1 MPSCRDESPSA
12 RSFYSP
18 FRLPTALLVF
28 FLLSLLAPLASL
40 FLAYASPT
48 AAASARPRQLDRRSQ
63 LLYVNA
69 HPYLENP
76 PDQLI
81 QRFPELHDLRPS
93 ADQQALDRILSNTS
107 RSVEAYFDNLVDL
120 VAQEEIDQQRLNA
133 KGAVKQKRHREYSYL
148 ILLHRDETP
157 ARLEEYRTDS
167 QGNPVDQS
175 GSNVA
180 FNTTSG
186 FALICAH
193 FLPDNLPDSAFRYL
207 GNELLDSRNTYV
219 VAFAQLPD
227 RATPTNFVGGE
238 WGSEPF
244 LVQGIAWIDQNTFQI
259 IRIRTDLLAPRN
271 DVGLAVESTE
281 VTFNEVH
288 LPDSSSPL
296 LVPYHVTVSSE
307 YRGNAY
313 RNDHFYSDYRHFHV
327 SAKMVPQ

>member
-1 MPSCRDESPSA
+1 MPSCRDQSPSA
-12 RSFYSP
+12 HSLDAP

-28 FLLSLLAPLASL
+28 FLLPLLAALASL
-40 FLAYASPT
+40 FSAYASPS
-48 AAASARPRQLDRRSQ
+48 AAASAHPGQLDRRSQ

-76 PDQLI
+76 PDELI
-81 QRFPELHDLRPS
+81 QRFPELHDLRPP
-93 ADQQALDRILSNTS
+93 ADQQALNRILSDTG
-107 RSVEAYFDNLVDL
+107 RSVETYFDNLVDL
-120 VAQEEIDQQRLNA
+120 VAHEEIDQQKLNA
-133 KGAVKQKRHREYSYL
+133 KGAVKQKQHRQYSYL
-148 ILLHRDETP
+148 ILLHRDEMHS
-157 ARLEEYRTDS
+157 LIEEYRTDS
-167 QGNPVDQS
+167 QGNPVQQS
-175 GSNVA
+175 GPNLG

-193 FLPDNLPDSAFRYL
+193 FLPDNRSDSTFRYL
-207 GNELLDSRNTYV
+207 GDESLDSRNTYV

-227 RATPTNFVGGE
+227 RATPTNFVSGE

-244 LVQGIAWIDQNTFQI
+244 LVQGIAWIDQDTFQI
-259 IRIRTDLLAPRN
+259 VRIRTDLLVPRN
-271 DVGLAVESTE
+271 DVGLAVQSTE

-327 SAKMVPQ
+327 SVKMVAQ